1 MNIRILNAGLI
12 LAVFLSACAGLLPT
26 DAPPQATATSSP
38 QSGETQTVDP
48 TEDQA
53 ESTDLVLW
61 LPPQF
66 DPSAG
71 GLAASMLQA
80 RLGEF
85 GDQHPQI
92 RIQVRVKAEE
102 GTGGMLDSLQQA
114 QAAAPLALPDLVL
127 LPHTQLSAA
136 ATAGVAHPLELEVS
150 PDEWYVFAEE
160 MATVDGQTYGI
171 PFAADALIA
180 AFRPSAVEAYPS
192 NWSALLESR
201 LTLGFAAADP
211 DALFTIAE
219 LISAEETAAASEADF
234 APSQDAL
241 NVVFNFYESGT
252 ERGNFPFWLNQY
264 QTQDQSWQAFTEG
277 RVPMVV
283 TRISRVLD
291 ARNVDV
297 LGAPL
302 PTQNGEPFA
311 LVDGW
316 VLAVTGS
323 QAQSNELAT
332 ELAQFLTTPEFLA
345 QWTAAAGLLPTQ
357 PASLAAWA
365 PDARQALASQ
375 LVEEAHALPDEEM
388 IDLWGTPLSE
398 AVVAL
403 LKQEISAE
411 EAMQAVLAAIAEAN

>member
-1 MNIRILNAGLI
+1 MLIAGVV
-12 LAVFLSACAGLLPT
+12 LALLVSACAGILPT
-26 DAPPQATATSSP
+26 DLPAQATATSSP
-38 QSGETQTVDP
+38 QAGKTETEEP
-48 TEDQA
+48 TEEQA
-53 ESTDLVLW
+53 ESTDLVIW

-66 DPSAG
+66 DTNSS

-85 GDQHPQI
+85 ADQHPQV

-127 LPHTQLSAA
+127 LPHTQLAA
-136 ATAGVAHPLELEVS
+136 AAQSGLAKPVGLGGGDL
-150 PDEWYVFAEE
+150 YGFAEE
-160 MATVDGQTYGI
+160 MARVDGQSFGI

-180 AFRPSAVEAYPS
+180 AFRPSAVEAYPA

-211 DALFTIAE
+211 DALFTIAQ
-219 LISAEETAAASEADF
+219 LIAAEETEAPIDGGF
-234 APSQDAL
+234 APSQEAL
-241 NVVFNFYESGT
+241 SSVFSFFESGT
-252 ERGNFPFWLNQY
+252 ERGNFPFWLTQY
-264 QTQDQSWQAFTEG
+264 ETQDQSWQAFAEG

-291 ARNVDV
+291 VRNVDV
-297 LGAPL
+297 IGATL
-302 PTQNGEPFA
+302 PTDDGEAFT
-311 LVDGW
+311 LVEGW
-316 VLAVTGS
+316 VWAVTS
-323 QAQSNELAT
+323 AQSESAALASELA
-332 ELAQFLTTPEFLA
+332 EFLTTPEFLA

-375 LVEEAHALPDEEM
+375 LVEEARALPDDDM
-388 IDLWGTPLSE
+388 LDLWGAPLSE
-398 AVVAL
+398 AVIAL
-403 LKQEISAE
+403 LKQEINAE
-411 EAMQAVLAAIAEAN
+411 EAVQAVLAAVAEAN